1 MIQNKPVALVLA
13 FCAGLIAIAS
23 TTVAAGADA
32 LSVGLSIFF
41 ALTAIIL
48 ALPNTKEK
56 GSDTT
61 EKS

>member
-1 MIQNKPVALVLA
+1 MIQNKPTALVLA
-13 FCAGLIAIAS
+13 FCAGLIAS

-48 ALPNTKEK
+48 ALPNTKER